1 MMALIRYDFYKIQGN
16 RKNKQK
22 VELYRFKNDYKDIY
36 IVEIFHYDF
45 NVYAVKFYLKNHS
58 DSKKRY
64 SICYK
69 TEFKKNLGFET
80 GNSNFIKVLNTILSI
95 VVEIRKKDKLASFGF
110 MGAPK
115 ESEADPEINS
125 KNINLDCT
133 VADTKRYRVY
143 HLYTRKYFNPNDFEY
158 IDSKSSSILLLRN
171 NENKETLSK
180 EIAEDY
186 ILNTIIPSLT

>member
-1 MMALIRYDFYKIQGN
+1 MMALTRYDFYKIQGN
-16 RKNKQK
+16 RKNKDK
-22 VELYRFKNDYKDIY
+22 VELYRFKNVFKDIY

-45 NVYAVKFYLKNHS
+45 NVYAIKFYLKNHS

-64 SICYK
+64 NICYK
-69 TEFKKNLGFET
+69 AEFKKNLGFET

-95 VVEIRKKDKLASFGF
+95 VIEIRKKDELASFGF

-115 ESEADPEINS
+115 ESEADPEVNS
-125 KNINLDCT
+125 SNINLDCT

-143 HLYTRKYFNPNDFEY
+143 HLYTRKYFNPSDFEY

-171 NENKETLSK
+171 NKNKETLTK
-180 EIAEDY
+180 DVAENY
-186 ILNTIIPSLT
+186 IINTIIPSLT

>member
-1 MMALIRYDFYKIQGN
+1 MALTRYDFYKIQGN
-16 RKNKQK
+16 RKNKEK
-22 VELYRFKNDYKDIY
+22 VEIYRFKNEFKDIY

-45 NVYAVKFYLKNHS
+45 NVYAIKFYLKNHS

-64 SICYK
+64 NITYK
-69 TEFKKNLGFET
+69 SEFKRSLGFQT
-80 GNSNFIKVLNTILSI
+80 GNSNFIKVLQTILCI
-95 VVEIRKKDKLASFGF
+95 VVEITKKDKLASFGF
-110 MGAPK
+110 MGAPR

-125 KNINLDCT
+125 ENINLDCT
-133 VADTKRYRVY
+133 VANTKRYRVY
-143 HLYTRKYFNPNDFEY
+143 HLFTRNHFNPDDFEY

-171 NENKETLSK
+171 NKNKEILTK